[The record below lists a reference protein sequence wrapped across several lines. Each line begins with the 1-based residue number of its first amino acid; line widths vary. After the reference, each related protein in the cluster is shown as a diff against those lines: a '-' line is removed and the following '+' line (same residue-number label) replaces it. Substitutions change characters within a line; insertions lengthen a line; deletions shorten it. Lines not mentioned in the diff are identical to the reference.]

1 MRGTGILD
9 ALDLMRPTEPHARG
23 RTGEAGM
30 AMTVLRLTGLRKMIR
45 KTWSEGNEL
54 ALSTSTVKWTIAV
67 DKQIT
72 YCFFTTSHMTRVR

>member
-1 MRGTGILD
+1 MI
-9 ALDLMRPTEPHARG
+9 
-23 RTGEAGM
+23 
-30 AMTVLRLTGLRKMIR
+30 VLRLTGLRKMSR

-67 DKQIT
+67 DKQRT